1 MNEEAGDMARRNK
14 HRSRLTPDDR
24 ARFAR
29 ERRALVGS
37 LLTQEGFEGALVL
50 EHIRGSQYLV
60 RLGDG
65 TQVYMS
71 HKKQIRE
78 DDSVIS
84 SGGWKLWKDR
94 NESR

>member
-1 MNEEAGDMARRNK
+1 MARRNK

-71 HKKQIRE
+71 HKKSKTDNAGNSLSNSGWSLWRGRE
-78 DDSVIS
+78 
-84 SGGWKLWKDR
+84 
-94 NESR
+94 

>member
-1 MNEEAGDMARRNK
+1 M
-14 HRSRLTPDDR
+14 
-24 ARFAR
+24 
-29 ERRALVGS
+29 
-37 LLTQEGFEGALVL
+37 L